1 MKYLV
6 VSPRV
11 GVPGTEYDV
20 EAATER
26 GINIAGLIAGGFIR
40 KVSTPKPT
48 TAPKV
53 KKSTKE
59 K

>member
-1 MKYLV
+1 MNYV
-6 VSPRV
+6 IVSPRL
-11 GVPGTEYDV
+11 GSPGAPFHAAPGTNV
-20 EAATER
+20 EA
-26 GINIAGLIAGGFIR
+26 LIAGGFIK